1 MDLPNPGIKPRSPT
15 LQVDSLLAEPQE
27 KPKNTGVGSLSLLQG
42 IFLTQE
48 LNQGLLHCRQIPLIA
63 QLVKNPPAK
72 GGDSNTCFHQ
82 PLRVSK
88 CGCRWMQ
95 QASKLSAAP
104 ELAAPGS
111 SSLSTQPRRMDWGHS
126 WQLKRSHTVLS
137 VKSYPHKKRIKPMV
151 LRTSALAFTLE
162 DAQLRVPVG
171 LHCG

>member
-27 KPKNTGVGSLSLLQG
+27 KPKNTGVSSLSLLQG
-42 IFLTQE
+42 IFQTQE

-72 GGDSNTCFHQ
+72 GGDSTTCFHQ

-104 ELAAPGS
+104 ELADLAQALCLHSPGGWAGATHGS
-111 SSLSTQPRRMDWGHS
+111 SREATLY
-126 WQLKRSHTVLS
+126 S
-137 VKSYPHKKRIKPMV
+137 V
-151 LRTSALAFTLE
+151 
-162 DAQLRVPVG
+162 
-171 LHCG
+171 